1 MAAAG
6 PVRTGHRHSE
16 TPKSCCCSRGGCAG
30 HRGCAGRPAS
40 PSLEPPA
47 RPLPLPQPSSVWK
60 GLSWSSPSLLC
71 SLPVRAVLDVRGAR
85 PHMGAPRDHPFCT
98 RLLRGSSGL
107 GLPAAQGCAGTPGRE
122 QSWQLCAVP
131 LGSLWRSQMLARQRM
146 GRRRAPGRAAEE
158 LGRDTRPSTA
168 QLPEE
173 LPHPTAGAVQA
184 GRYLPGVSPAPSRCP
199 CSLPT
204 MGRRVPAATGTNL
217 HRHGGQGARRAA
229 PALPR
234 AAHTLSSAAQQ
245 WQDKGDGGVQPQ

>member
-1 MAAAG
+1 
-6 PVRTGHRHSE
+6 
-16 TPKSCCCSRGGCAG
+16 
-30 HRGCAGRPAS
+30 
-40 PSLEPPA
+40 
-47 RPLPLPQPSSVWK
+47 
-60 GLSWSSPSLLC
+60 
-71 SLPVRAVLDVRGAR
+71 
-85 PHMGAPRDHPFCT
+85 MGAHRDHPFCT

-168 QLPEE
+168 RLPEE
-173 LPHPTAGAVQA
+173 LPYPTAGAVQA

-217 HRHGGQGARRAA
+217 HRHRGQGARRAA
-229 PALPR
+229 LQPLRSPGLLTPSPLQHGNGKTKVTVAFSPGRSSRGYALPLPGP
-234 AAHTLSSAAQQ
+234 LSSGMSLVTSRGAREGSRSPWEGSSLPPLAPLPTVSHLS
-245 WQDKGDGGVQPQ
+245 KCIFAFLAFA